1 MSEDR
6 DVAQVNEEI
15 FGDEDSDDEDFY
27 GFEVDSDE
35 REGNYDSED
44 SSEDE
49 AELPADQR
57 QDSAF
62 CAYSHN
68 TPIQHKNHIC

>member
-1 MSEDR
+1 M
-6 DVAQVNEEI
+6 NEEI

-35 REGNYDSED
+35 GEWNCDSED

-49 AELPADQR
+49 AELPADQ
-57 QDSAF
+57 
-62 CAYSHN
+62 
-68 TPIQHKNHIC
+68 